1 MALEK
6 TLVNISVTEFKKIEG
21 IDKVDIVDHPD
32 FKLFASCSN
41 GKKFKSQGNL
51 DVAKTVEFL
60 YERME
65 DSETGEVQEIE
76 GAWDEG
82 CFINPNEANVI
93 LSL

>member
-1 MALEK
+1 MEK
-6 TLVNISVTEFKKIEG
+6 TLVNISISEFKSVEGVEKI
-21 IDKVDIVDHPD
+21 DIVDHPD

-41 GKKFKSQGNL
+41 GKKFKAQGNL

-65 DSETGEVQEIE
+65 DKDTGEVEEIE
-76 GAWDEG
+76 GAWNEG
-82 CFINPNEANVI
+82 CFINPSEANVI